1 MSRVHVVSMAFL
13 ALVIAP
19 RAVAQGLPPGGPGTV
34 TLSRADYDQLLDLSS
49 RKPVPVETTPAAALT
64 RADIRVRVAGASAR
78 STIRVDGE
86 VFRAVVARVPLIK
99 GATLLEAR
107 MENRPLPVVADGNAH
122 IALVQGPG
130 PFSATLE
137 VGTPLTFSPGRGT
150 FVLPVPAA
158 GSVTATIDVPGDQT
172 DVHLS
177 TGLIQRRRSANGRTT
192 VDATLQPGTATEVWW
207 STHDSAPS
215 AGAARDVRLLSDVK
229 SIVTIGD
236 ADVRLLSLIN
246 ATVVQGDPSQ
256 IALTIPAGYEVVS
269 VSGASLERTETQAG
283 MVTLFVSDT
292 ALRRHQ
298 FLVSLERPHAIG
310 SFTLETGLPTLRA
323 AQRETGEVA
332 VEGLGTLEVTS
343 LDVPGLRRM
352 DVREV
357 DPSLAAAARQ
367 ALLAA
372 YRYQRTAELPP
383 SLALNVRRF
392 ADAEVLAAVADRAVA
407 TTLVTKEGRALTEV
421 TMWIRNRA
429 QPFMKVSLP
438 AGAAML
444 SVEVAGE
451 PAKPVEG
458 RDGSRVPLLRPGF
471 RPDGAYPVSFVYIH
485 AGTPFLKKGDMQMT
499 LPRMDVPVNVVEW
512 ELFVPDEFRVDR
524 FAGDLFDAN
533 LIAADTM
540 RMVTVEN
547 YGTGVAARVSPL
559 RPLAPAQAG
568 QINGRVLDQIGEPLP
583 GVKVVVDA
591 GGRRQTA
598 VTDETG
604 AYVLSNVPTGM
615 VTLTGELSGFTSARR
630 SLQFDQRG
638 QQVNMTLEV
647 GSLAETVTVTA
658 ETPVIQ
664 TQSSTRSGRGDA
676 QNRKADET
684 PSLNVQSLQRRASGV
699 LPVRMEVPRA
709 GTSHR
714 FVKPLV
720 IDEEPSVTFRY
731 KRR

>member
-1 MSRVHVVSMAFL
+1 MSRAHFVSMAFL
-13 ALVIAP
+13 ALAIAP
-19 RAVAQGLPPGGPGTV
+19 GAFAQGLPPGGPGTV
-34 TLSRADYDQLLDLSS
+34 TLSRADYDRLLDLSI

-78 STIRVDGE
+78 STMRLDGE

-107 MENRPLPVVADGNAH
+107 MDNRPLPVVAEANAH
-122 IALVQGPG
+122 VALVQGPG

-158 GSVTATIDVPGDQT
+158 GSVTATIDVPGDQA

-177 TGLIQRRRSANGRTT
+177 TGLILRRSSANGRTT
-192 VDATLQPGTATEVWW
+192 VEATLQPGTATEVWW

-215 AGAARDVRLLSDVK
+215 AVAARDVRLLSDVK

-236 ADVRLLSLIN
+236 ADVRLLSLVN
-246 ATVVQGDPSQ
+246 TTVVQGDPSQ
-256 IALTIPAGYEVVS
+256 IALTIPPGYEVVS

-283 MVTLFVSDT
+283 IVTLFVSDT

-298 FLVSLERPHAIG
+298 FLVSLERPHATG
-310 SFTLETGLPTLRA
+310 SFTLETGFPTLRT

-343 LDVPGLRRM
+343 PDVPGLRRM

-367 ALLAA
+367 ALLSA

-392 ADAEVLAAVADRAVA
+392 ADAEVLAAIAERAVA

-524 FAGDLFDAN
+524 FAGDMFDAS
-533 LIAADTM
+533 LVAADIMQPAT
-540 RMVTVEN
+540 
-547 YGTGVAARVSPL
+547 GAGHGAGVAGGVTAL

-568 QINGRVLDQIGEPLP
+568 QINGRVVDPSGYPIP
-583 GVKVVVDA
+583 GVTVVLES
-591 GGRRQTA
+591 GGRSTVECADRQTHA
-598 VTDETG
+598 HRRAPGVHAG
-604 AYVLSNVPTGM
+604 AALAPVR
-615 VTLTGELSGFTSARR
+615 SARR
-630 SLQFDQRG
+630 AGEHD
-638 QQVNMTLEV
+638 
-647 GSLAETVTVTA
+647 A
-658 ETPVIQ
+658 
-664 TQSSTRSGRGDA
+664 RSGHHDRIGHRHRGEPDH
-676 QNRKADET
+676 RDT
-684 PSLNVQSLQRRASGV
+684 VVQSRRPRRWAEQESRRS
-699 LPVRMEVPRA
+699 PVAERA
-709 GTSHR
+709 
-714 FVKPLV
+714 
-720 IDEEPSVTFRY
+720 EPAAARLGRVAGADGGAARGYVSSVRQAA
-731 KRR
+731 RDR